1 MAKSVQQRMMSL
13 NGDEAVA
20 WAARQSNVD
29 VVAAFPITPQTI
41 IMERIAEFIHDGL
54 MDSEIIRVESE
65 HSALSASWGASIA
78 GARAFTA
85 TAANGLALM
94 WEILY
99 IVASSRAPV
108 VMAVVNRAL
117 SAPINIHCDHS
128 DSMGARDAGWIQ
140 IYSEDAQEAYDNTIQ
155 AFRIAE
161 HEDVQLPV
169 MVMLDGFLISH
180 TMQNVQIL
188 PEDVVSD
195 FVGYRKPSKIKLP
208 EFYGDKEVPLM
219 LNPKYPISI
228 GPLDL
233 YDYYFEHKMQ
243 QIEAM
248 KRAPEVIKKIHREFA
263 EISGRSYGDGLLDPY
278 RAEDADAL
286 IVGIGSTMGTMK
298 AVVDELREEGKKVGS
313 VRVRTFR
320 PFPADEIRKFASGVS
335 SLGVL
340 DRSASFGAEGGPL
353 FLEVRSALYSLKD
366 RPPVL
371 GYIYGLGGRD
381 MPPKLLKKIAEEVL
395 SAREEPERPRVGY
408 PGVRE

>member
-1 MAKSVQQRMMSL
+1 VAKVVQQKMMSL

-20 WAARQSNVD
+20 WAAKQSNVD

-41 IMERIAEFIHDGL
+41 IMERIAEFIHDGE
-54 MDSEIIRVESE
+54 MDAEIIRVESE
-65 HSALSASWGASIA
+65 HSALSASWGAAVA

-99 IVASSRAPV
+99 IVSSTRTPV
-108 VMAVVNRAL
+108 VMAIVNRAL
-117 SAPINIHCDHS
+117 SGPINIHCDHG
-128 DSMGARDAGWIQ
+128 DSMGARDSGWIQ
-140 IYSEDAQEAYDNTIQ
+140 IYSEDAQEAYDNVIQ
-155 AFRIAE
+155 AFRISE
-161 HEDVQLPV
+161 HEDVLLPV

-188 PEDVVSD
+188 PDEVVSD
-195 FVGYRKPSKIKLP
+195 FVGVRKVAKIKLP
-208 EFYGDKEVPLM
+208 EFYGDKEIPFM

-248 KRAPEVIKKIHREFA
+248 RRALNVIRQVHKEYA
-263 EISGRSYGDGLLDPY
+263 EISGRSYGDGMLDPY
-278 RAEDADAL
+278 KVDDADAL
-286 IVGIGSTMGTMK
+286 IIGIGSTMGTLK
-298 AVVDELREEGKKVGS
+298 AVVDELREEGKKLGS
-313 VRVRTFR
+313 VRIRVFR
-320 PFPADEIRKFASGVS
+320 PFPADEIRKLASGVS
-335 SLGVL
+335 SVGVL

-353 FLEVRSALYSLKD
+353 FLEVRSALYSLRD

-395 SAREEPERPRVGY
+395 SAKEEPEKPKIAF